1 VFEIVLYRMRYKL
14 SLRNLAEMF
23 LLRGFQFTHRAVRDW
38 EARLAPAVVPKMLTA
53 KKRRRGIGVSITFVL
68 CNGTD
73 GK

>member
-1 VFEIVLYRMRYKL
+1 MFEIVLYRMRYKL

-23 LLRGFQFTHRAVRDW
+23 LLRVSSSPTKPRDW
-38 EARLAPAVVPKMLTA
+38 EARFAPAVVPKMLTA

-68 CNGTD
+68 CNGTK